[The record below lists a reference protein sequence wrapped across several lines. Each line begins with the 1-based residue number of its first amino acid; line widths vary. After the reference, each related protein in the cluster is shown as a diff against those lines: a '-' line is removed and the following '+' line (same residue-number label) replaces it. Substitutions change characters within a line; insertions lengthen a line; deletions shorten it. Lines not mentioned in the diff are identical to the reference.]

1 MNMTVN
7 YKYELVGVLGYPVA
21 ENPTCVMQ
29 EAGFAAL
36 GLQWRYLNMEVKP
49 DALPDAM
56 HGVRA
61 LGMRGINLTIPHKV
75 AVMALL
81 DDIAPDAKMI
91 GAVNTVRREGDRLI
105 GENTDGKGFL
115 RGLRES
121 GIDPHGKRIVVL
133 GAGGAARAITVEL
146 ALAGAAEL
154 IVINR
159 SVERGQAL
167 VADLKSRTG
176 ANAQFKPWS
185 ATYEIGPETDV
196 LVNATSIG
204 LYPGIDATPD
214 IDLKG
219 AQPELLVC
227 DVIPNPPETRL
238 VKAARAQGLQTLTGL
253 PMLVYQGTIG
263 FEMWT
268 GQPAP
273 EAAMKRALEQA
284 FGLTA

>member
-1 MNMTVN
+1 MAVN

-29 EAGFAAL
+29 EAGFAEL
-36 GLQWRYLNMEVKP
+36 GLKWRYLTMEVKP
-49 DALPDAM
+49 EALPDAM
-56 HGVRA
+56 RGVRA

-81 DDIAPDAKMI
+81 DDIAPDAKLI
-91 GAVNTVRREGDRLI
+91 GAVNTVRRAGDRLI

-121 GIDPHGKRIVVL
+121 GLDPRGKRVVVL

-154 IVINR
+154 TVFNR
-159 SVERGQAL
+159 SVERGQSL
-167 VADLKSRTG
+167 VTDLKARTG
-176 ANAQFKPWS
+176 ASAQFKPWNTTF
-185 ATYEIGPETDV
+185 AVGPETDV

-204 LYPGIDATPD
+204 LYPDIHATPD
-214 IDLKG
+214 VDLG
-219 AQPELLVC
+219 SARSELLVC

-238 VKAARAQGLQTLTGL
+238 IQAARARGLQTLTGL
-253 PMLVYQGTIG
+253 PMLVYQGTIS

-284 FGLTA
+284 FGIAA

>member
-1 MNMTVN
+1 MAVN

-36 GLQWRYLNMEVKP
+36 GLQWRYLTMEVKP
-49 DALPDAM
+49 KALPDAM
-56 HGVRA
+56 RGVRA

-121 GIDPHGKRIVVL
+121 GIDPRGKRIVVL

-159 SVERGQAL
+159 SIDRGQAL

-185 ATYEIGPETDV
+185 ATVAIGPETDV

-204 LYPGIDATPD
+204 LYPDIDATPD
-214 IDLKG
+214 VDLKS
-219 AQPELLVC
+219 ARTDLLVC

-238 VKAARAQGLQTLTGL
+238 VQAARAQGLQTLTGL
-253 PMLVYQGTIG
+253 SMLVYQGTIG

-284 FGLTA
+284 FGL

>member
-1 MNMTVN
+1 MAVN

-36 GLQWRYLNMEVKP
+36 GLQWRYLTMEVKP

-56 HGVRA
+56 RGLRA

-81 DDIAPDAKMI
+81 DDIAPDAKLI
-91 GAVNTVRREGDRLI
+91 GAVNTVRRDGDRLI

-121 GIDPHGKRIVVL
+121 GIEPRGKRVVVL

-176 ANAQFKPWS
+176 ANAKFKAWD
-185 ATYEIGPETDV
+185 ATYAIGPETDV

-204 LYPGIDATPD
+204 LYPDIDATPD
-214 IDLKG
+214 VDLKS

-238 VKAARAQGLQTLTGL
+238 IQAARALGLKTLTGL

-284 FGLTA
+284 FGIAE

>member
-1 MNMTVN
+1 MAVN

-36 GLQWRYLNMEVKP
+36 GLQWRYLTMEVRP
-49 DALPDAM
+49 EALPDAM
-56 HGVRA
+56 RGVRA

-81 DDIAPDAKMI
+81 DDIAPDAKLI

-121 GIDPHGKRIVVL
+121 GIEPSGKRIIVL

-154 IVINR
+154 TVINR
-159 SVERGQAL
+159 SVDRGQAL

-185 ATYEIGPETDV
+185 TTVAIGPETDV

-204 LYPGIDATPD
+204 LYPDIDATPD
-214 IDLKG
+214 VDLKS
-219 AQPELLVC
+219 ARTDLLVC

-238 VKAARAQGLQTLTGL
+238 VQAARAQGLQTLTGL

-284 FGLTA
+284 LGING